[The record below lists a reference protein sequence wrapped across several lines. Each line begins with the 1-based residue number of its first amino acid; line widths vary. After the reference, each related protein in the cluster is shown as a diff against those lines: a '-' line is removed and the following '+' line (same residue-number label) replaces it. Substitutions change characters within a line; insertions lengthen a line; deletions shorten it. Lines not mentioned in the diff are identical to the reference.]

1 MTAPR
6 FSDHLHDL
14 AQPIWQAQ
22 HDHPF
27 VRGIGDGTLDI
38 DKFKLWVKQDY
49 LFLIDYARILSIAAD
64 RAPDLD
70 TRRRFAGLAH
80 ETTTVEMDLH
90 RSYCAEFGISAE
102 DLAHESKLPTT
113 QAYTDFLV
121 RTATDGEYHELIAAL
136 LPCMWGYCEIGQ
148 RLADGAPSP
157 EPRYAKWIEMYS
169 STEFADLAAWCR
181 DLTDSIAA
189 GLPPSAHP
197 EPVEGVPY
205 ERSEPNTRT
214 QMERAFITCS
224 RYEWMFWDM
233 AWRNESWPV

>member
-1 MTAPR
+1 MTATR

-49 LFLIDYARILSIAAD
+49 LFLIDYARILSLASA

-70 TRRRFAGLAH
+70 TMRRFGHLAH

-90 RSYCAEFGISAE
+90 RSYCAEFGITTD
-102 DLAHESKLPTT
+102 DLARETRLPTT

-121 RTATDGEYHELIAAL
+121 RTATAGEYHELIAAL

-148 RLADGAPSP
+148 RLSEGVKPDDERPDSIGALAEGEPSP
-157 EPRYAKWIEMYS
+157 EPRYAKWIDMYS
-169 STEFADLAAWCR
+169 SAEFAELAAWCR
-181 DLTDSIAA
+181 DLTDRTAA
-189 GLPPSAHP
+189 PLSPDGRA
-197 EPVEGVPY
+197 
-205 ERSEPNTRT
+205 
-214 QMERAFITCS
+214 QMERAFLTCS

-233 AWRNESWPV
+233 AWRNETWPV